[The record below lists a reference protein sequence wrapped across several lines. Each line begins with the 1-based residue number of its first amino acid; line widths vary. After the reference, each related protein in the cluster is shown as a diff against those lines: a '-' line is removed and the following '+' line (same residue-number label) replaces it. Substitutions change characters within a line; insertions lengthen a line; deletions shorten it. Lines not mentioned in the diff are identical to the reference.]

1 MKKLI
6 SSIMLALIALVAQ
19 AQILTPVKWKIK
31 LDDKGGA
38 PEKEIVF
45 TATADKGWHLYD
57 MNLPEGGPVSTS
69 FTFETLNGA
78 ELIGQPVPSVKPTT
92 VYDEQFAMNLRWYP
106 GTVSFTQKLK
116 VTDPAKFKAEG
127 EGEFMACN
135 DETCLPPDQIP
146 FSFDKKSIHVDPALA
161 ANSSTTEVD
170 KEDATAIQPDTQVV
184 AEEASELNTPDPAA
198 KETPA
203 TTSPKASDSLTDSP
217 NLWSPVIDQLKSF
230 GDSTVSAADT
240 SWLFIFF
247 AGFLGGLI
255 ALLTPCVWPMIPMT
269 VSFFLKR
276 TKDRKKAIRD
286 AITYGLSIIV
296 IYLVMGLLIT
306 GIFGA
311 SALNDLS
318 TNAIFNILFFLLLVV
333 FAVSFFGAF
342 ELVLPASWTS
352 KLDSKADS
360 TTGVL
365 SIFFMSFTLVLVSF
379 SCTGPIIGT
388 LLVQAASMGTAV
400 GPAIGMFGFALALS
414 IPFSVFAIFPN
425 MLQSMPK
432 SGGWLNSVKVVLG
445 FLELALA
452 LKFLSVA
459 DLAYGWRL
467 LDREAFIVLWIVIFS
482 LLGVYLLGKIK
493 FSHDSEVK
501 YVSVPRLFMAIIS
514 FAFAIYMVPGLWG
527 APLKAIS
534 AFAPPLYTQ
543 DFNLYKN
550 EVHAAFDDYESGMA
564 YAKKVNKPVMI
575 DFSGF
580 GCVNCRKME
589 ASVWTDPKVKQML
602 ENDYVLITL
611 MVDDKTKLPQPIEI
625 QENGKTRKLKTIG
638 DKWSYLQRS
647 KFGSNA
653 QPFYILLNDEGQ
665 PLGPSYAFNED
676 VSKYIQFLQ
685 NGLKEFKKEQQ

>member
-127 EGEFMACN
+127 EVEFMACN

-230 GDSTVSAADT
+230 GDATVSAADT

-467 LDREAFIVLWIVIFS
+467 LDREAFIVLWSVIFS

-580 GCVNCRKME
+580 GCVYCRKME
-589 ASVWTDPKVKQML
+589 ASV
-602 ENDYVLITL
+602 
-611 MVDDKTKLPQPIEI
+611 
-625 QENGKTRKLKTIG
+625 
-638 DKWSYLQRS
+638 
-647 KFGSNA
+647 
-653 QPFYILLNDEGQ
+653 
-665 PLGPSYAFNED
+665 
-676 VSKYIQFLQ
+676 
-685 NGLKEFKKEQQ
+685 

>member
-6 SSIMLALIALVAQ
+6 ATLWLACLVCFVQ
-19 AQILTPVKWKIK
+19 AQILTPVTWKIH
-31 LDDKGGA
+31 LDDTGA
-38 PEKEIVF
+38 SEKSIVF

-57 MNLPEGGPVSTS
+57 MNLPEGGPISTS
-69 FTFETLNGA
+69 FTFETLTGA
-78 ELIGQPVPSVKPTT
+78 ELIGTPTASVAPTT

-106 GTVSFTQKLK
+106 GTVSFTQKFK
-116 VTDPAKFKAEG
+116 VTDAAKFKMEG
-127 EGEFMACN
+127 QIEFMACN
-135 DETCLPPDQIP
+135 DETCLPPDQID
-146 FSFDKKSIHVDPALA
+146 FSYTKRDIRMDGA
-161 ANSSTTEVD
+161 ATGTTEETV
-170 KEDATAIQPDTQVV
+170 EPEPST
-184 AEEASELNTPDPAA
+184 EEPTEAPA
-198 KETPA
+198 TPA
-203 TTSPKASDSLTDSP
+203 TDTPAVGDQPKSQASHAPAVLTDAP
-217 NLWSPVIDQLKSF
+217 ALWTPVIDQLKAF
-230 GDSTVSAADT
+230 GDATVAAADT

-247 AGFLGGLI
+247 AGFLGGFI

-286 AITYGLSIIV
+286 AVTYGLSIIV
-296 IYLVMGLLIT
+296 SYLVMGLLIT
-306 GIFGA
+306 GLFGA
-311 SALNDLS
+311 SALNNLS
-318 TNAIFNILFFLLLVV
+318 TNAIFNIIFFLLLVV

-342 ELVLPASWTS
+342 ELVLPAAWTN
-352 KLDSKADS
+352 KMDAKADS
-360 TTGVL
+360 TTGFL

-414 IPFSVFAIFPN
+414 IPFSLFAIFPN
-425 MLQSMPK
+425 LLQNMPK

-467 LDREAFIVLWIVIFS
+467 LDRETFIVLWIVIFCM
-482 LLGVYLLGKIK
+482 LGAYLLGKIK

-501 YVSVPRLFMAIIS
+501 YVSVPRLFMSIIS
-514 FAFAIYMVPGLWG
+514 FAFALYMVPGLWG

-543 DFNLYKN
+543 DFNLYES
-550 EVHAAFDDYESGMA
+550 EVHAAFDDYEAGMA
-564 YAKKVNKPVMI
+564 YAKKVGKPVMI
-575 DFSGF
+575 DFSGY

-589 ASVWTDPKVKQML
+589 ASVWTDPKVKQLL
-602 ENDYVLITL
+602 EQDYVLITL
-611 MVDDKTKLPQPIEI
+611 IVDDKTNLPAPIEI
-625 QENGKTRKLKTIG
+625 QENGKVRKLKTVG

-647 KFGSNA
+647 KFGANA
-653 QPFYILLNDEGQ
+653 QPFYILLDGEGM
-665 PLGPSYAFNED
+665 PLAPSYAFDED

-685 NGLKEFKKEQQ
+685 DGLKQFQQH

>member
-1 MKKLI
+1 MKRITCICL
-6 SSIMLALIALVAQ
+6 LAIFTLMAQ

-31 LDDKGGA
+31 LDDKNGA
-38 PEKEIVF
+38 AEKEITF

-57 MNLPEGGPVSTS
+57 MNLPEGGPISTS
-69 FTFETLNGA
+69 FTFETLTGA
-78 ELIGQPVPSVKPTT
+78 ETIGQPTASATPTT
-92 VYDEQFAMNLRWYP
+92 VFDEQFQMDLRWYA
-106 GTVSFTQKLK
+106 GSVSFTQKIK
-116 VTDPAKFKAEG
+116 VTDAAKFKAEG
-127 EGEFMACN
+127 AVEFMACN
-135 DETCLPPDQIP
+135 DETCLPPDQVD
-146 FSFDKKSIHVDPALA
+146 FAFDKSHVSLTQAPASTGNEPVAQQAPA
-161 ANSSTTEVD
+161 ASEEATT
-170 KEDATAIQPDTQVV
+170 AASDTQ
-184 AEEASELNTPDPAA
+184 AEVNNTAA
-198 KETPA
+198 A
-203 TTSPKASDSLTDSP
+203 TTQQPAPSALTDAP
-217 NLWSPVIDQLKSF
+217 DLWKPVVDELKAF
-230 GDSTVSAADT
+230 GDTTLTSTDT

-247 AGFLGGLI
+247 AGFAGGLI

-318 TNAIFNILFFLLLVV
+318 TNAVFNIIFFLLLVT
-333 FAVSFFGAF
+333 FAVSFLGAF
-342 ELVLPASWTS
+342 ELVLPSSWTN

-414 IPFSVFAIFPN
+414 IPFSLFAIFPN

-467 LDREAFIVLWIVIFS
+467 LDREVFIVLWIIIFS
-482 LLGVYLLGKIK
+482 LLGCYLLGKIK
-493 FSHDSEVK
+493 FSHDSDLK
-501 YVSVPRLFMAIIS
+501 YVSVPRLFMSIIS

-550 EVHAAFDDYESGMA
+550 EVHAAFDDYEAGMA

-589 ASVWTDPKVKQML
+589 ASVWTDPTVKQTL

-611 MVDDKTKLPQPIEI
+611 IVDDKTKLAEPIEI

-647 KFGSNA
+647 KFGANA
-653 QPFYILLNDEGQ
+653 QPFYILLNHDGE

-676 VSKYIQFLQ
+676 VSQYMKFLR
-685 NGLKEFKKEQQ
+685 NGLSRFKNN

>member
-6 SSIMLALIALVAQ
+6 SSIMLALIALAAQ

-127 EGEFMACN
+127 EVEFMACN

-170 KEDATAIQPDTQVV
+170 KEDATTVQPDTQVV
-184 AEEASELNTPDPAA
+184 AEDASELNTPDPAA

-217 NLWSPVIDQLKSF
+217 NLWSPVIDQLKAF

>member
-127 EGEFMACN
+127 EVEFMACN

-589 ASVWTDPKVKQML
+589 AAVWTDPKVSDL
-602 ENDYVLITL
+602 INNDYVLITL
-611 MVDDKTKLPQPIEI
+611 YVDNKTPLTEPVKII
-625 QENGKTRKLKTIG
+625 ENGTERTLRTVG

>member
-127 EGEFMACN
+127 EVEFMACN

-611 MVDDKTKLPQPIEI
+611 MVDDKTKLPHPIEI

>member
-6 SSIMLALIALVAQ
+6 SSIMLALIALAAQ

-57 MNLPEGGPVSTS
+57 MNLPEGGSVSTS

-127 EGEFMACN
+127 EVEFMACN

-230 GDSTVSAADT
+230 GDATVSAADT

>member
-6 SSIMLALIALVAQ
+6 ATLWLACLVCFVQ
-19 AQILTPVKWKIK
+19 AQILTPVTWKIH
-31 LDDKGGA
+31 LDDTGA
-38 PEKEIVF
+38 SEKSIVF

-57 MNLPEGGPVSTS
+57 MNLPEGGPISTS
-69 FTFETLNGA
+69 FTFETLTGA
-78 ELIGQPVPSVKPTT
+78 ELIGSPTASVAPTT

-106 GTVSFTQKLK
+106 GTVSFTQKFK
-116 VTDPAKFKAEG
+116 VTDAAKFKMEG
-127 EGEFMACN
+127 QIEFMACN
-135 DETCLPPDQIP
+135 DETCLPPDQID
-146 FSFDKKSIHVDPALA
+146 FSYTKRDIRMDGA
-161 ANSSTTEVD
+161 ATGT
-170 KEDATAIQPDTQVV
+170 
-184 AEEASELNTPDPAA
+184 AEETVEPEPSTEEPTEAPA
-198 KETPA
+198 TPA
-203 TTSPKASDSLTDSP
+203 TDTPAVGDQPKSQASHAPAVLTDAP
-217 NLWSPVIDQLKSF
+217 ALWTPVIDQLKAF
-230 GDSTVSAADT
+230 GDATVAAADT

-247 AGFLGGLI
+247 AGFLGGFI

-286 AITYGLSIIV
+286 AVTYGLSIIV

-306 GIFGA
+306 GLFGA
-311 SALNDLS
+311 SALNNLS
-318 TNAIFNILFFLLLVV
+318 TNAIFNIIFFLLLVV

-342 ELVLPASWTS
+342 ELVLPAAWTN
-352 KLDSKADS
+352 KMDAKADS
-360 TTGVL
+360 TTGFL

-414 IPFSVFAIFPN
+414 IPFSLFAIFPN
-425 MLQSMPK
+425 LLQNMPK

-467 LDREAFIVLWIVIFS
+467 LDRETFIVLWIVIFCM
-482 LLGVYLLGKIK
+482 LGAYLLGKIK

-501 YVSVPRLFMAIIS
+501 YVSVPRLFMSIIS
-514 FAFAIYMVPGLWG
+514 FAFALYMVPGLWG

-543 DFNLYKN
+543 DFNLYES
-550 EVHAAFDDYESGMA
+550 EVHAAFDDYEAGMA
-564 YAKKVNKPVMI
+564 YAKKVGKPVMI
-575 DFSGF
+575 DFSGY

-589 ASVWTDPKVKQML
+589 ASVWTDPKVKQLL
-602 ENDYVLITL
+602 EQDYVLITL
-611 MVDDKTKLPQPIEI
+611 IVDDKTNLPAPIEI
-625 QENGKTRKLKTIG
+625 QENGKVRKLKTVG

-647 KFGSNA
+647 KFGANA
-653 QPFYILLNDEGQ
+653 QPFYILLDGEGM
-665 PLGPSYAFNED
+665 PLAPSYAFDED

-685 NGLKEFKKEQQ
+685 DGLKQFQQH

>member
-6 SSIMLALIALVAQ
+6 SSIMLALIALAAQ

-127 EGEFMACN
+127 EVEFMACN

-230 GDSTVSAADT
+230 GDATVSAADT

-333 FAVSFFGAF
+333 FAVFFFGAF

>member
-45 TATADKGWHLYD
+45 TATAEKGWHLYD

-127 EGEFMACN
+127 EVEFMACN

-170 KEDATAIQPDTQVV
+170 KDDVTTVQPDTQVV
-184 AEEASELNTPDPAA
+184 AEDASELNTPDPAA

-230 GDSTVSAADT
+230 GDATVSAADT

-360 TTGVL
+360 TTGIL

-550 EVHAAFDDYESGMA
+550 EVHAAFDDYESGMS

-602 ENDYVLITL
+602 ENGYVLITL

>member
-127 EGEFMACN
+127 EVEFMACN

-501 YVSVPRLFMAIIS
+501 YVSVPRLFMTIIS